1 VRKAVIALSV
11 VAAAAC
17 KPETVIHRFSW
28 FSAMV
33 DQRSIKPY
41 TMPLPPVEGTIPVTG
56 RGPVS
61 EATTAARITNPRTRT
76 SESINRGKFEYETYC
91 LVCHGEKGKGDGPI
105 SSAVGGPYIGV
116 RDLTDAAA
124 AKLADGELYGVITD
138 ARTMGRG
145 LMPRY
150 GDKIRGTDRWDV
162 VNYVRMLQAAAK
174 QGGAR

>member
-17 KPETVIHRFSW
+17 KPETVIHRFTW

-56 RGPVS
+56 RGPVF

-91 LVCHGEKGKGDGPI
+91 LVCHGEGPI

-162 VNYVRMLQAAAK
+162 VNYVRTLQAAAK